1 MPYAEVDFRSSPYST
16 RSLLFQCFE
25 TGKKLPQTA
34 FPASAT
40 SSGKNCSVTIQN
52 QRYVY
57 EEIFLVSQGHPTPSR
72 VRFVFSVDTELQFD

>member
-1 MPYAEVDFRSSPYST
+1 MPYTKVAFRSSLYSP

-57 EEIFLVSQGHPTPSR
+57 VEIFLDSQDHPTPSL
-72 VRFVFSVDTELQFD
+72 VRLLIFSVELQFD